1 MEIQIPR
8 IKNKGKKRAA
18 SHSRN
23 RNSVRITV
31 LVFFLVH
38 LGFYLTGFL
47 PDQSQYTHSAFRTS
61 QNLSDYKTV
70 TLIRWEYSP
79 RDRVMELVFD
89 LKNTSYSEGKI
100 EFGAVFDNTKNLD
113 SQIVY
118 SEEDML
124 IIQLYKI
131 PKQTGRK
138 VTITFEFTPVG
149 EKTYETSFY
158 SYTGIIDEVESL
170 PVLSEEEYYLAR
182 QDYDIAYY
190 QSLID
195 GLRKTISK
203 NETSIANIRQDIERL
218 QGSTDNLTTDELLNL
233 SETIENDKDKI
244 EALEAAD
251 GEADLMIASYQE
263 TISVLEQRKA
273 DYERKNR

>member
-1 MEIQIPR
+1 MEIQIPKM
-8 IKNKGKKRAA
+8 KNKGKKKVAF
-18 SHSRN
+18 HNKN

-47 PDQSQYTHSAFRTS
+47 PDQNQYSYSAFRTS

-70 TLIRWEYSP
+70 TLIRWEYSS

-100 EFGAVFDNTKNLD
+100 EFEAIFDNTKNLE
-113 SQIVY
+113 SQVVY
-118 SEEDML
+118 SEGDML

-138 VTITFEFTPVG
+138 VTVTFEFTPSG
-149 EKTYETSFY
+149 DKTYETSFY

-170 PVLSEEEYYLAR
+170 PVLSEDEYYLAR

-190 QSLID
+190 QGLID
-195 GLRKTISK
+195 GLEETISK
-203 NETSIANIRQDIERL
+203 NENSIANIRQEIERL
-218 QGSTDNLTTDELLNL
+218 QGSTANLTTDELLNL
-233 SETIENDKDKI
+233 SETIENDKNKI
-244 EALEAAD
+244 DALEAANR
-251 GEADLMIASYQE
+251 EADLTISSYQE
-263 TISVLEQRKA
+263 TIHVLEQRKA
-273 DYERKNR
+273 AYERENR

>member
-1 MEIQIPR
+1 M
-8 IKNKGKKRAA
+8 KNKGKKRAA
-18 SHSRN
+18 FHSKN

-47 PDQSQYTHSAFRTS
+47 PDQGQYTHSAFRTS

-100 EFGAVFDNTKNLD
+100 EFGAVFDNTENLD

-138 VTITFEFTPVG
+138 VTVTFEFTPMG

-158 SYTGIIDEVESL
+158 SYTGIIDEVDSL

-195 GLRKTISK
+195 GLRETISK
-203 NETSIANIRQDIERL
+203 NETSIANIQQDIERL
-218 QGSTDNLTTDELLNL
+218 QGSTANLTTDELLNL

-244 EALEAAD
+244 EALETAD
-251 GEADLMIASYQE
+251 READLMIASYQE
-263 TISVLEQRKA
+263 TIGVLEQRKA

>member
-1 MEIQIPR
+1 MEIQIPKM
-8 IKNKGKKRAA
+8 KNKGKKRAA
-18 SHSRN
+18 FHNKN

-47 PDQSQYTHSAFRTS
+47 PDQNKYSYSAFRTS

-100 EFGAVFDNTKNLD
+100 EFEAIFDNTKNLE
-113 SQIVY
+113 SQVVY
-118 SEEDML
+118 SEGDML

-138 VTITFEFTPVG
+138 VTVTFEFTPLG
-149 EKTYETSFY
+149 DKTYETSFY
-158 SYTGIIDEVESL
+158 SYTGIIDEVDSL
-170 PVLSEEEYYLAR
+170 PVLSEDEYYLAR

-190 QSLID
+190 QGLID
-195 GLRKTISK
+195 GLEETISK
-203 NETSIANIRQDIERL
+203 NENSIANIRQEIERL
-218 QGSTDNLTTDELLNL
+218 QGSTANLTTDELLNL
-233 SETIENDKDKI
+233 SETIENDKNRID
-244 EALEAAD
+244 ALEAANR
-251 GEADLMIASYQE
+251 EADLTISSYQE
-263 TISVLEQRKA
+263 TIHVLEQRKA
-273 DYERKNR
+273 AYERENR